1 MASSEVDFT
10 LDLLR
15 QRNLRHDMERLH
27 TLRHDRLYSCIFT
40 LTNSHTHS
48 YTHTDTH
55 TCRLSIIFLAHFL
68 ASSQLRE
75 FSRKCSWNA
84 QEFSLRNQLKQNAVA
99 LIFQICSFWLFSLLY
114 FWLFFVCGF
123 HADKLSANTFGFCVM
138 QFLVISTWSLRFAL
152 SRITQ
157 SVDCFLLLFL

>member
-1 MASSEVDFT
+1 MHGK
-10 LDLLR
+10 
-15 QRNLRHDMERLH
+15 QRSRLH
-27 TLRHDRLYSCIFT
+27 SWLALTAKFATRHGKIAHITPRQAVWLYIYLNKLTHTLSHP
-40 LTNSHTHS
+40 HTHM
-48 YTHTDTH
+48 
-55 TCRLSIIFLAHFL
+55 AHFL

-75 FSRKCSWNA
+75 FSRKCSRNA

-138 QFLVISTWSLRFAL
+138 EFLVISTWSLRLAL
-152 SRITQ
+152 SHITQ